1 MEIRY
6 IEDYYNKVKEKY
18 PELTEKQI
26 SKILTYGFRSFYT
39 HTLYGGDIL
48 SKSPYLTV
56 YCGRCF
62 VDTNKFMEYR
72 RLKLRTKLRIKYKKE
87 HVQWDGYYYFGMSD
101 SQFEYYMSQKKPT
114 GKRRQKFHFKNL
126 YLFKIK
132 EEVLLDKKNKHVFR
146 IPYLL
151 DCGFSIY
158 KEDVVTRNF
167 DYILRRNKDKQWE
180 PVSYE

>member
-1 MEIRY
+1 
-6 IEDYYNKVKEKY
+6 
-18 PELTEKQI
+18 
-26 SKILTYGFRSFYT
+26 
-39 HTLYGGDIL
+39 
-48 SKSPYLTV
+48 
-56 YCGRCF
+56 
-62 VDTNKFMEYR
+62 
-72 RLKLRTKLRIKYKKE
+72 
-87 HVQWDGYYYFGMSD
+87 MSD

-167 DYILRRNKDKQWE
+167 DYILRRNKDKQ
-180 PVSYE
+180 

>member
-1 MEIRY
+1 MEIKY
-6 IEDYYNKVKEKY
+6 IEDYYDKVKEKY

-26 SKILTYGFRSFYT
+26 EKILTFGFRSFYT

-48 SKSPYLTV
+48 SKSPFLTV
-56 YCGRCF
+56 YCGKCF
-62 VDTNKFMEYR
+62 VDKNKFMEYR
-72 RLKLRTKLRIKYKKE
+72 QLKLRVKLRIKYKKA
-87 HVQWDGYYYFGMSD
+87 HTQWDGFYYFGLSD
-101 SQFEYYMSQKKPT
+101 SEYEYYLSQKKPT

-132 EEVLLDKKNKHVFR
+132 DEILLNKRKTHVFR
-146 IPYLL
+146 IPYPI